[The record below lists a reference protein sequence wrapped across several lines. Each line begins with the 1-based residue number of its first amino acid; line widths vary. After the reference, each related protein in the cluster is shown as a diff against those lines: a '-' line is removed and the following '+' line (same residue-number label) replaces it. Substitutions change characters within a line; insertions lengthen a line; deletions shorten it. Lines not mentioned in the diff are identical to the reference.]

1 MAHFCVNCGAVLVPR
16 EIEGKTYEACPND
29 DFVLWRDPKVVT
41 SVVVVNDGRI
51 VLGRRD
57 IEPGKGLWCLPG
69 GFVNHDEDPV
79 DAAKRECREEIGA
92 QVEITRLLGV
102 YHIAKTTAPSMVGVA
117 YEARLANGARLE
129 PGVEMSEVDLYALGD
144 LPVLAFPSHRWILD
158 EYLTFQGSPEAAVLP
173 PGAAAAPRASRPSPA
188 RVRSKSRRSR

>member
-1 MAHFCVNCGAVLVPR
+1 MIHYCVNCGSVLVPR
-16 EIEGKTYEACPND
+16 EIEGRIYEACPND

-41 SVVVVNDGRI
+41 SVVVVDNGRI

-79 DAAKRECREEIGA
+79 DAARRECREEIGA

-117 YEARLANGARLE
+117 YEARLANGERLSA
-129 PGVEMSEVDLYALGD
+129 GVEMSEVDLYAED
-144 LPVLAFPSHRWILD
+144 SLPEMAFPSHRWILD
-158 EYLTFQGSPEAAVLP
+158 NYFKFRDSQEAAVLP

-188 RVRSKSRRSR
+188 RERSRSRQSR